1 VTAVVAESRASGAAG
16 LLVVDASGLCLAADG
31 QLLEGAGGQLST
43 LAAAARRVHP
53 DAPRPPVV
61 ALETDRAVC
70 LVTSAGGITSALLKD
85 K

>member
-1 VTAVVAESRASGAAG
+1 
-16 LLVVDASGLCLAADG
+16 
-31 QLLEGAGGQLST
+31 
-43 LAAAARRVHP
+43 VHP